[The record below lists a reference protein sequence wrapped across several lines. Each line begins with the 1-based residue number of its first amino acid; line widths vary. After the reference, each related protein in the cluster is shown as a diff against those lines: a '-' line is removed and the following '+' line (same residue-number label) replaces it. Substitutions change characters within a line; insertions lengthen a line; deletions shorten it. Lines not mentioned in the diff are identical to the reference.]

1 MAKNYVTIIDNS
13 GRNILG
19 VLKSETNTDITIENP
34 VMILVQPQN
43 GSFQVQL
50 IPLFLAE
57 FIETDDTTKKNF
69 SFTFS
74 KSNVGVGKGFAVGSQ
89 ITSQYDKVMEAMNAP
104 QGAITNAAPEVIKLF
119 DE

>member
-19 VLKSETNTDITIENP
+19 VLKDETKTDLTIEIP

-57 FIETDDTTKKNF
+57 FIETDKETKKNF
-69 SFTFS
+69 AFTFN
-74 KSNVGVGKGFAVGSQ
+74 KSNISVGVNFNVDSK
-89 ITSQYDKVMEAMNAP
+89 ITSQYDRVMDSMNTP
-104 QGAITNAAPEVIKLF
+104 PTTAASSTPEVIRLF
-119 DE
+119 EE